1 MNYFSTNYVNPL
13 LLIIVFTLLVCGST
27 LAQFTADM
35 IQTQD
40 GETSTIKLYVEDPFY
55 CFEQEEEGEPIFVI
69 VDQEEKVTRVL
80 RPSLKMYIEM
90 ESQGMMSMAN
100 DVFQS
105 IDNMKETYDAA
116 LVGTET
122 INGYECE
129 KYVVSYEGEEMLT
142 YWQSSQL
149 GYPLKVVN
157 AVANGMTMEL
167 TNIVEGDI
175 DDSRFTTP
183 SDYNKMEMPGKK

>member
-1 MNYFSTNYVNPL
+1 MKLFIKTISLTFSMVF
-13 LLIIVFTLLVCGST
+13 LISSSCF
-27 LAQFTADM
+27 AQFTADM

-69 VDQEEKVTRVL
+69 VDQEEKVTRVVM
-80 RPSLKMYIEM
+80 PSEKMYMEM
-90 ESQGMMSMAN
+90 GSQSMMSMAN

-116 LVGTET
+116 LVGNET

-129 KYVVSYEGEEMLT
+129 KYIVSFEGDEMLT

-149 GYPLKVVN
+149 GYPIKVVN
-157 AVANGMTMEL
+157 AMVNGMTMEL

-175 DDSRFTTP
+175 DDSRFTIP
-183 SDYNKMEMPGKK
+183 SDYTIMEMPGR

>member
-1 MNYFSTNYVNPL
+1 MLKLKLTCKKAVMM
-13 LLIIVFTLLVCGST
+13 IVFLSFFFTPAY
-27 LAQFTADM
+27 AQFTADM

-55 CFEQEEEGEPIFVI
+55 CFEQEEDGEQIFVI
-69 VDQEEKVTRVL
+69 VNQEEKVTRVL

-90 ESQGMMSMAN
+90 ESQGIMSMAN

-105 IDNMKETYDAA
+105 IDNMIETYDAA

-157 AVANGMTMEL
+157 TMVNGMTMEL

-183 SDYNKMEMPGKK
+183 SDYKKMEMPGRK

>member
-1 MNYFSTNYVNPL
+1 MNSFTIKNVAVLAMLFL
-13 LLIIVFTLLVCGST
+13 LSSSS

-35 IQTQD
+35 IQTEGD
-40 GETSTIKLYVEDPFY
+40 KVTTSKLFVENPFY
-55 CFEQEEEGEPIFVI
+55 CIEAEEDGKTIFVI
-69 VDQEEKVTRVL
+69 VDQEEKVTRVVM
-80 RPSLKMYIEM
+80 PSDKMYMEM
-90 ESQGMMSMAN
+90 GSQSMMSMAN

-116 LVGTET
+116 LVGNET

-129 KYVVSYEGEEMLT
+129 KYIVSFEGDEMLT

-149 GYPLKVVN
+149 GYPIKVVN
-157 AVANGMTMEL
+157 AMVNGMTMEL

-175 DDSRFTTP
+175 DDSRFTIP
-183 SDYNKMEMPGKK
+183 SDYTKMER

>member
-1 MNYFSTNYVNPL
+1 MKIFIKTLGLNFIMFF
-13 LLIIVFTLLVCGST
+13 LISNSC

-35 IQTQD
+35 IQTEGDQV
-40 GETSTIKLYVEDPFY
+40 TTIKLYVEDPFY
-55 CFEQEEEGEPIFVI
+55 CFEQEEDGEEIFVI
-69 VDQEEKVTRVL
+69 VNQEEKVTRVL

-90 ESQGMMSMAN
+90 DSQSMRSMAN

-105 IDNMKETYDAA
+105 IDNMKETYDAS

-129 KYVVSYEGEEMLT
+129 KYIVSYEGEEMLT

-157 AVANGMTMEL
+157 AMVNGMTMEL

-183 SDYNKMEMPGKK
+183 SDYTIMEMPGR

>member
-1 MNYFSTNYVNPL
+1 MKQFTKAIALMFSLVF
-13 LLIIVFTLLVCGST
+13 LISSSC

-55 CFEQEEEGEPIFVI
+55 CFEQEEDGEEIFVI
-69 VDQEEKVTRVL
+69 VNQEEKVTRVL

-116 LVGTET
+116 LIGTET

-129 KYVVSYEGEEMLT
+129 KYIVSYEGEEMLT

-157 AVANGMTMEL
+157 SMNNGMTMEL

-183 SDYNKMEMPGKK
+183 SDYKKMEMPGRN

>member
-1 MNYFSTNYVNPL
+1 MLKLKSTCQKAVM
-13 LLIIVFTLLVCGST
+13 IIVFLSFFLTPAY
-27 LAQFTADM
+27 AQFTADM
-35 IQTQD
+35 IQTED
-40 GETSTIKLYVEDPFY
+40 GKTSTIKLYVEDPYY
-55 CFEQEEEGEPIFVI
+55 CFEQEEDGEPISVI
-69 VDQEEKVTRVL
+69 VNQEEKVTRVL

-105 IDNMKETYDAA
+105 IDNMRETYDAA

-157 AVANGMTMEL
+157 TMTNGMTMEL

-175 DDSRFTTP
+175 DDSRFITP
-183 SDYNKMEMPGKK
+183 SDYKKMEMPGR

>member
-1 MNYFSTNYVNPL
+1 MKQFTKAIALTFSLVF
-13 LLIIVFTLLVCGST
+13 LISSSC

-35 IQTQD
+35 IQTEGDQVTTSKLFVENPYYCIETEED
-40 GETSTIKLYVEDPFY
+40 GEE
-55 CFEQEEEGEPIFVI
+55 IFVI
-69 VDQEEKVTRVL
+69 VNQEEKVTRVL

-90 ESQGMMSMAN
+90 GSQSMMSMAN

-122 INGYECE
+122 ISDYECE

-149 GYPLKVVN
+149 GYPIKVVN
-157 AVANGMTMEL
+157 SMVNGMTMEL

-183 SDYNKMEMPGKK
+183 SDYEKMEMPGR

>member
-1 MNYFSTNYVNPL
+1 MKQFTKTIALTFSLVF
-13 LLIIVFTLLVCGST
+13 IISSSC

-55 CFEQEEEGEPIFVI
+55 CFEQEEDGEEIFVI
-69 VDQEEKVTRVL
+69 VNQEEKVTRVL

-116 LVGTET
+116 LIGTET
-122 INGYECE
+122 INGYECD
-129 KYVVSYEGEEMLT
+129 KYIVSYEGEEMLT
-142 YWQSSQL
+142 YWQSSRL

-157 AVANGMTMEL
+157 SMTNGMTMEL

-175 DDSRFTTP
+175 DDSQFTIP
-183 SDYNKMEMPGKK
+183 SDYKLMEMPGRK